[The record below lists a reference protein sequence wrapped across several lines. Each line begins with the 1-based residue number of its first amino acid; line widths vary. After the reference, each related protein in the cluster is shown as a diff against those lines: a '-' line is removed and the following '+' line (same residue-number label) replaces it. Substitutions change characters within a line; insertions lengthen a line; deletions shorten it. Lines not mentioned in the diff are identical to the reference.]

1 MITHAMIFA
10 AGKGTRMM
18 PLTADRPKPMLELAG
33 KPLLG
38 HAIDKVL
45 AAGIEHIVVNT
56 HHCAAVA
63 HDYLRQHPAASKIT
77 ISHESEILETGGG
90 VKHALE
96 RGYLPKD
103 QPFLAI
109 NADILWT
116 GDQTLTRMIQAWQS
130 LGNRADELLLLTPKQ
145 KAWGHDST
153 KADYNFNQPEQKLG
167 TIKLLSSPEAHYV
180 YAGLQIVRPQ
190 LYFAHDFG
198 PHFSNIKIFKQVEES
213 DRLYGLA
220 HEGGWFHFS
229 TPESLDRFVQEGH
242 SA

>member
-1 MITHAMIFA
+1 MITHAIIFA

-18 PLTADRPKPMLELAG
+18 PLTADRPKPMLEVAG

-45 AAGIEHIVVNT
+45 AAGVEHIVVNT
-56 HHCAAVA
+56 HHCAEVA
-63 HDYLRQHPAASKIT
+63 QAYLQQHPGANKIT
-77 ISHESEILETGGG
+77 ISHESDLLETGGG
-90 VKHALE
+90 VKHAIE
-96 RGYLPKD
+96 RGYLPNN

-116 GDQTLTRMIQAWQS
+116 GEQTLSRMIQAWQS
-130 LGNRADELLLLTPKQ
+130 LSDQADELLLLTPKE
-145 KAWGHDST
+145 KAWGHDSA
-153 KADYNFNQPEQKLG
+153 KADYNFTKPEQKLG
-167 TIKLLSSPEAHYV
+167 TIELLSSPEANYV

-190 LYFAHDFG
+190 LYFAQDFG
-198 PHFSNIKIFKQVEES
+198 THFSNIKIFKHAEANG
-213 DRLYGLA
+213 RLYGLA

-229 TPESLDRFVQEGH
+229 TPESLSLFAQEGH